1 MLFNKNLSKHNKRL
15 CMTVKPSGKNQSSNS
30 NSSEKPF
37 SKQESSDCLSIG
49 DAVYNLADHTPMMV
63 QYLTMKANYPQ
74 ALLLYRMGDF
84 YELFFDDAKRAA
96 QILDITLTRRGTDK
110 AGNPI
115 AMAGVPFHAADSY
128 MARLIAA
135 GQTVVVC
142 EQIDESTTTNAG
154 SANNKANIPAMGDKQ
169 KKDKSKSAAGSI
181 MRREVVKTL
190 TAGTITDDALIAP
203 NHTPTVV
210 AIDIANIKMPNS
222 RQTLQAAISQMDLA
236 AGTLTTQTVIA
247 DNNDLDNLQTQML
260 TVLARFAPSECI
272 ISEAFSDS
280 IGGTDVQWMLW
291 LRQHLDCPII
301 EVAAN
306 DFHRVHASDTLC
318 QQFEVQRLDGLG
330 IADNVLAQTSCAALI
345 HYARQTQQRHV
356 PQVNQLIVEYS
367 DDYLIIDANSQQ
379 NLELF
384 TPVSSN
390 GTSLIS
396 VVNHC
401 QTPMGKRLLVQQ
413 MKRPLRQ
420 HSRINMR
427 LDAIASLLNA
437 DGNSNQNSEN
447 SSLVTR
453 LRDTLNTIG
462 DIERISSR
470 IGLMSAKPRDLR
482 KLADGIVSSA
492 QITTLLTASGINH
505 EDAGLLPMLMQQLP
519 ARLPAVQSVAELIER
534 AIVIE
539 PPAHIRDGGML
550 AAGYDEEF
558 DRLTHLHDNIQVTLD
573 EMVERAR
580 QDNQLPS
587 LKVGFNK
594 VSGFYFELPK
604 MQAKNAPAHFIRR
617 QTLKSSERFITD
629 ELKEVETEYLSAQS
643 LALAREKQ
651 LYQALL
657 NQLNENL
664 AELQQ
669 LSAAIAQIDVLSNW
683 AQLATIYHWQ
693 RPVMGRDSENQN
705 KSIAKNQTHIDIR
718 QGRHV
723 VVEAALNQANANNRN
738 GAASST
744 NYFVANDCVLGSAHV
759 DSANSAEK
767 GNPERLLLI
776 TGPNMGG
783 KSTYMRQTA
792 LIVLLA
798 HCGSFVP
805 AEHAHIG
812 DIDRIFTRIGSA
824 DDLAGGKSTFMVEMI
839 ETANI
844 LNQATNKSL
853 VLMDEVGRGT
863 ATTDGLAIAHACVN
877 RLVDIG
883 CLTLFA
889 THYFELTQLVHSD
902 EGHHNNIRNVH
913 VAASEIDGQLLLLHQ
928 ICEGAA
934 SSSFGLHVAKMAG
947 IPTQV
952 LNDAKRYLIDNLKA
966 ENEKTIDDKNDLAKS
981 VTDKQRK
988 SNNDVVLEPQSSYA
1002 IQSPNIA
1009 DNLKQNQL
1017 FSIEDELSAIDPD
1030 SLTPKQAHDLIYH
1043 LKKIISQ

>member
-1 MLFNKNLSKHNKRL
+1 
-15 CMTVKPSGKNQSSNS
+15 MTVKPSAQNPHLA
-30 NSSEKPF
+30 EP
-37 SKQESSDCLSIG
+37 LIIG
-49 DAVYNLADHTPMMV
+49 DAVYHLADHTPMMV

-110 AGNPI
+110 AGNTI

-142 EQIDESTTTNAG
+142 EQIDESVTSSPSNTPT
-154 SANNKANIPAMGDKQ
+154 MGEKQ
-169 KKDKSKSAAGSI
+169 KKDKSKSATGTI

-210 AIDIANIKMPNS
+210 AIDIEIPKSNS
-222 RQTLQAAISQMDLA
+222 KQPLQAAISQMDLA
-236 AGTLTTQTVIA
+236 AGTLTTQTLSANHDDIEG
-247 DNNDLDNLQTQML
+247 LQTQML

-272 ISEAFSDS
+272 ISEALNKN
-280 IGGTDVQWMLW
+280 IGSLDNASNIGEDWLLW
-291 LRQHLDCPII
+291 LRQNLDCPII

-306 DFHRVHASDTLC
+306 DFHREHASATLC
-318 QQFEVQRLDGLG
+318 QQFDVQRLDGLG
-330 IADNVLAQTSCAALI
+330 ISNAPLAQSSCAALI

-356 PQVNQLIVEYS
+356 PQVNQLIVEYN

-396 VVNHC
+396 VLNHC
-401 QTPMGKRLLVQQ
+401 QTPMGRRLLIQQ

-420 HSRINMR
+420 HTRINLR
-427 LDAIASLLNA
+427 LDAITSLLQSDNNF
-437 DGNSNQNSEN
+437 GEN
-447 SSLVTR
+447 KQVNENLEKHSLVSSLR
-453 LRDTLNTIG
+453 ETLNAIG

-482 KLADGIVSSA
+482 KLADGIASST
-492 QITTLLTASGINH
+492 QLNTLLINAGISH
-505 EDAGLLPMLMQQLP
+505 EQAGLLPMLMQQLP
-519 ARLPAVQSVAELIER
+519 AHLPAVQSVAELIER
-534 AIVIE
+534 AIIVE

-550 AAGYDEEF
+550 AAEYDAEF

-580 QDNQLPS
+580 QESQLPS

-643 LALAREKQ
+643 LALTREKQ
-651 LYQALL
+651 LYHELL
-657 NQLNENL
+657 TELSNHL

-669 LSAAIAQIDVLSNW
+669 LSAAIAQIDILSNW
-683 AQLATIYHWQ
+683 AQLAIIYNWQ
-693 RPVMGRDSENQN
+693 RPVMSNDSKEKDYAKIDSQT
-705 KSIAKNQTHIDIR
+705 SINIK

-723 VVEAALNQANANNRN
+723 VVEAALNPNNNANQSKSTKH
-738 GAASST
+738 SSQ
-744 NYFVANDCVLGSAHV
+744 FVANDCALGSEA
-759 DSANSAEK
+759 
-767 GNPERLLLI
+767 NPERLLMI

-805 AEHAHIG
+805 AASAHIG

-877 RLVDIG
+877 RLVEIG

-889 THYFELTQLVHSD
+889 THYFELTKLAQNNTEKNIENNASNHA
-902 EGHHNNIRNVH
+902 NIRNVH
-913 VAASEIDGQLLLLHQ
+913 VAASEVDGQLLLLHQ
-928 ICEGAA
+928 IKDGAA

-966 ENEKTIDDKNDLAKS
+966 ENEKTIDDKNELAKS
-981 VTDKQRK
+981 LNDKQ
-988 SNNDVVLEPQSSYA
+988 Q
-1002 IQSPNIA
+1002 
-1009 DNLKQNQL
+1009 QNQDRKFESVSSSNTTQTQNSGHNPQQNHL
-1017 FSIEDELSAIDPD
+1017 FSLQDELSAINPD
-1030 SLTPKQAHDLIYH
+1030 NLTPKQAHDLLYY
-1043 LKKIISQ
+1043 LKEIISH

>member
-1 MLFNKNLSKHNKRL
+1 
-15 CMTVKPSGKNQSSNS
+15 MTVKPSAQHPNALTFNKPEPLNAEHLK
-30 NSSEKPF
+30 SEHVKT
-37 SKQESSDCLSIG
+37 EHLSADQLLIG
-49 DAVYNLADHTPMMV
+49 DAIYNLADHTPMMV

-84 YELFFDDAKRAA
+84 YELFFEDAKRAA

-110 AGNPI
+110 AGNTI

-142 EQIDESTTTNAG
+142 EQIDDSVTSSSSNTPT
-154 SANNKANIPAMGDKQ
+154 MGEKQ

-210 AIDIANIKMPNS
+210 AIDIALPKANS
-222 RQTLQAAISQMDLA
+222 KQPLQAAISQMDLA
-236 AGTLTTQTVIA
+236 AGTLTTQTVNA
-247 DNNDLDNLQTQML
+247 NNDDIEDLQAQML

-272 ISEAFSDS
+272 ISEELGEQVGENWS
-280 IGGTDVQWMLW
+280 LW
-291 LRQHLDCPII
+291 LRQNLDCPII

-306 DFHRVHASDTLC
+306 DFHREHASATLC

-330 IADNVLAQTSCAALI
+330 IHDVPLAQSSCAALI

-396 VVNHC
+396 VLNHC
-401 QTPMGKRLLVQQ
+401 QTPMGRRLLVQQ

-420 HSRINMR
+420 HARINLR
-427 LDAIASLLNA
+427 LDAISKLLNT
-437 DGNSNQNSEN
+437 DSQPKQFEQNTEN
-447 SSLVTR
+447 HSLVSSLR
-453 LRDTLNTIG
+453 ETLNAIG

-482 KLADGIVSSA
+482 KLADGIKSST
-492 QITTLLTASGINH
+492 QLTTLLSNAGMSH
-505 EDAGLLPMLMQQLP
+505 EQAGLLPMLMQQLP
-519 ARLPAVQSVAELIER
+519 EQLPAVQSVAELIER
-534 AIVIE
+534 AIIAE

-558 DRLTHLHDNIQVTLD
+558 DRLTHLHDNIQSTLD
-573 EMVERAR
+573 EMMACEREV
-580 QDNQLPS
+580 NNLPS

-604 MQAKNAPAHFIRR
+604 MQAQNAPAHFIRR

-629 ELKEVETEYLSAQS
+629 ELKAVETEYLSAQS
-643 LALAREKQ
+643 LALTREKQ
-651 LYQALL
+651 LYHELL
-657 NQLNENL
+657 TILGSHL

-683 AQLATIYHWQ
+683 AQLATTYNWQ
-693 RPVMGRDSENQN
+693 RPVMGNNSNNGSYLENG
-705 KSIAKNQTHIDIR
+705 SQTSIDIKA
-718 QGRHV
+718 GRHI
-723 VVEAALNQANANNRN
+723 VVEAALNPANINNTIQQ
-738 GAASST
+738 SST
-744 NYFVANDCVLGSAHV
+744 KPSSYFVANDCALGS
-759 DSANSAEK
+759 EE
-767 GNPERLLLI
+767 NPERLLMI

-805 AEHAHIG
+805 ASSAHIG

-877 RLVDIG
+877 RLVEIG

-889 THYFELTQLVHSD
+889 THYFELTQLVNPAESQHAS
-902 EGHHNNIRNVH
+902 IRNVH
-913 VAASEIDGQLLLLHQ
+913 VAASEVDGQLLLLHQ
-928 ICEGAA
+928 IKDGAA

-952 LNDAKRYLIDNLKA
+952 LNDAKRYLVDNLKTESVKA
-966 ENEKTIDDKNDLAKS
+966 IDDKNDLAKS
-981 VTDKQRK
+981 VKDERTQTYDSEPKQTK
-988 SNNDVVLEPQSSYA
+988 EYIVSPSQSIATIPQ
-1002 IQSPNIA
+1002 
-1009 DNLKQNQL
+1009 QNQL
-1017 FSIEDELSAIDPD
+1017 FSLQDELAAINPD
-1030 SLTPKQAHDLIYH
+1030 NLTPKQAHDFLYH
-1043 LKKIISQ
+1043 LKEIISQ